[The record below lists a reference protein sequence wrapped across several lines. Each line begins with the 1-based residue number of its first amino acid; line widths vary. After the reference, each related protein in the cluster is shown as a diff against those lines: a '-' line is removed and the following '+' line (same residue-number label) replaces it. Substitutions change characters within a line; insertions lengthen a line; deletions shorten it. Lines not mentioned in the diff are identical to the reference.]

1 MQNFSTYVNEI
12 GFSGRSVRNVDPIQM
27 MIRNILSGEFKL
39 NMVDKQPDMVKRRIL
54 GDIKLIVKGPLHY
67 PIWLPAKFKLSKKR
81 AKDLETQMK
90 RYK

>member
-1 MQNFSTYVNEI
+1 MGRFSTYVNEI

-39 NMVDKQPDMVKRRIL
+39 NMVDKQPDMIKKRIL
-54 GDIKLIVKGPLHY
+54 RDIKELLGGDI
-67 PIWLPAKFKLSKKR
+67 PIWMPKKFKLSKKR

-90 RYK
+90 SYK